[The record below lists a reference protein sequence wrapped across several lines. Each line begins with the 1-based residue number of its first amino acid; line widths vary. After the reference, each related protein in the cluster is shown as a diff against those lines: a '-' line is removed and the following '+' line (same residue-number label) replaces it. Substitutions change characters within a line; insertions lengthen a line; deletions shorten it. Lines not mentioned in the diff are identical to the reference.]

1 VSRAWSERA
10 FAELSPRELY
20 AIIALRERVFVVE
33 QRCTYL
39 DADGVDP
46 ACRHLWCAEGDRVLA
61 YCRLVPAG
69 LKFPEVSIGRVI
81 TAPEARRT
89 GLGRELVRRAL
100 DRLGPV
106 PIRIAAQ
113 VYLERFY
120 GDFGFVRVGEG
131 YLEDDI
137 PHVDM
142 LRVPYDRDPR

>member
-1 VSRAWSERA
+1 MTRAWHVRS
-10 FAELSPRELY
+10 FDELSARELY

-39 DADGVDP
+39 DADGADP
-46 ACRHLWCAEGDRVLA
+46 MCHHLWCAEADAVLA

-69 LKFPEVSIGRVI
+69 VKFPEASIGRVI

-89 GLGRELVRRAL
+89 GLGRELMRRAL
-100 DRLGPV
+100 ERLGPV

-120 GDFGFVRVGEG
+120 EDFGFVRAGED

-142 LRVPYDRDPR
+142 LRAIPRA

>member
-1 VSRAWSERA
+1 MTRAWHERG
-10 FAELSPRELY
+10 FDELTPRELY

-33 QRCTYL
+33 QRCNYL

-46 ACRHLWCAEGDRVLA
+46 ASRHLWCAEGDAVLA

-69 LKFPEVSIGRVI
+69 VKFPEVSIGRVI

-89 GLGRELVRRAL
+89 GLGKELMRRAL

-120 GDFGFVRVGEG
+120 GDFGFRRAGED

-142 LRVPYDRDPR
+142 VRGV